1 MEARDILTGACD
13 VLVCD
18 GFAGNILLK
27 SLEGTAGTLFSILKR
42 EFTKSWK
49 NKLAAAVLMPSLR
62 GLKQTLDYKEHGGA
76 PLLGLGRTCRQ
87 RAWLFGRRSDQKR
100 RAPGAISA
108 AKQTDGEHS
117 TGNQRE
123 VSD

>member
-1 MEARDILTGACD
+1 MTGACD

-76 PLLGLGRTCRQ
+76 PLLGLGG
-87 RAWLFGRRSDQKR
+87 LVVKGHGSSDGGAIKKR